1 MYALKE
7 ETLME
12 GIFNGSTKVCSILF
26 SYFIYMRLDINES
39 ISFAQKN
46 KNKIKK
52 ERKKFS
58 VRFGKCSV
66 FFLHQMTH

>member
-46 KNKIKK
+46 KNK

-66 FFLHQMTH
+66 FFYIK

>member
-12 GIFNGSTKVCSILF
+12 GIFDGSTKVCSILF
-26 SYFIYMRLDINES
+26 SCFIYMRLDINES

-46 KNKIKK
+46 EKNK
-52 ERKKFS
+52 ERNS
-58 VRFGKCSV
+58 V
-66 FFLHQMTH
+66 

>member
-1 MYALKE
+1 MEVLKYVP
-7 ETLME
+7 
-12 GIFNGSTKVCSILF
+12 SYF

-66 FFLHQMTH
+66 FFTSNDPLTLSLICICIM